1 MWVAVSVGS
10 EDEWLA
16 LCRAIGQPDLASDHR
31 FRDRDSR
38 HGNQE
43 ALDEIISAWTRGWD
57 HYQAMHLLQAYGVP
71 AGAVLK
77 GKETI
82 NDPHLEARGF
92 WDVVNNP
99 EAGIYK
105 QTTLPWI
112 LSKSPRQTTVPAA
125 GLGEHNFQVFNGLLG
140 LSATEID
147 TLVEQGITGDVP
159 NPDA

>member
-1 MWVAVSVGS
+1 
-10 EDEWLA
+10 
-16 LCRAIGQPDLASDHR
+16 
-31 FRDRDSR
+31 
-38 HGNQE
+38 
-43 ALDEIISAWTRGWD
+43 
-57 HYQAMHLLQAYGVP
+57 MHLLQEYGVP